1 MSTPPTT
8 PDDIPIALVRYR
20 PWFYAAALY
29 NLLWGTA
36 IILFPHRSIRLLG
49 LPATTPVP
57 LWQVIGMLVMVYA
70 PGYFWA
76 ARHPAR
82 HRQLVLIGM
91 VGKAFGPVGFAWA
104 AARGDLP
111 RSFGLTILT
120 NDLLWWPAFIGYLR
134 LAARQ
139 PGGWPAFL
147 RGE

>member
-1 MSTPPTT
+1 
-8 PDDIPIALVRYR
+8 
-20 PWFYAAALY
+20 
-29 NLLWGTA
+29 
-36 IILFPHRSIRLLG
+36 
-49 LPATTPVP
+49 
-57 LWQVIGMLVMVYA
+57 VIGMLVMVYA

-91 VGKAFGPVGFAWA
+91 VGKAFGPLGFAWSA
-104 AARGDLP
+104 TRGDLP
-111 RSFGLTILT
+111 RSFGWTILT

-139 PGGWPAFL
+139 PGGWPALL

>member
-1 MSTPPTT
+1 MPTSPAPT
-8 PDDIPIALVRYR
+8 DDLPVALVRYR

-29 NLLWGTA
+29 NLLWGAA
-36 IILFPHRSIRLLG
+36 IILFPRRSIRLLG
-49 LPATTPVP
+49 LPETMPVP

-76 ARHPAR
+76 ARHPER

-91 VGKAFGPVGFAWA
+91 VGKACGPIGFAWSA
-104 AARGDLP
+104 TRGDLP

-134 LAARQ
+134 LAAKQ
-139 PGGWPAFL
+139 PGGWPALL